1 MQERAHLCQP
11 DDKDGNDLA
20 FPHAQLVWTISS
32 QCALP
37 HFVSASLSLQLSVVC
52 GAVCGVSDGELPA
65 GRAMPAGCVP
75 HHTESA
81 SDLHKQR
88 SWSAENREISEVYAE
103 MANHVRLY
111 AAFIQVMRCEPR

>member
-1 MQERAHLCQP
+1 M
-11 DDKDGNDLA
+11 
-20 FPHAQLVWTISS
+20 
-32 QCALP
+32 
-37 HFVSASLSLQLSVVC
+37 
-52 GAVCGVSDGELPA
+52 SDGELPA
-65 GRAMPAGCVP
+65 GRAVPARRVP

-81 SDLHKQR
+81 SDLREQR